1 MVLLLDGSYDVVLLP
16 DGSYYTVILLDG
28 SYGMVLLH
36 YKPLRPKHVFKTVEK
51 SLY

>member
-1 MVLLLDGSYDVVLLP
+1 MVLLLDGSYDMALLV
-16 DGSYYTVILLDG
+16 DR

-51 SLY
+51 SLS